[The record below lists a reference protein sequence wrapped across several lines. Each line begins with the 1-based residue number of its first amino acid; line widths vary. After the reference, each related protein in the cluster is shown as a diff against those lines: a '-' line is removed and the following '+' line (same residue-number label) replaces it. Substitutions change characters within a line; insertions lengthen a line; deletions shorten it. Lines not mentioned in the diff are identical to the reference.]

1 MLQDIAIEF
10 RGEVLAGNELDKEFI
25 ERQKSR
31 LLERKAELERMRDGV
46 REDERDR
53 SQEEQDTQFDSGDQ
67 SQYMFTR
74 EMDAT
79 LGQQFDRQLEEVN
92 RALEKIEEGTYGLS
106 DDTGKPIPKGRLEA
120 IPEALYT
127 VEAQER
133 RERERRPPI

>member
-1 MLQDIAIEF
+1 M
-10 RGEVLAGNELDKEFI
+10 AGNELDKEFI

-53 SQEEQDTQFDSGDQ
+53 SQEEQDTQFDSGDE
-67 SQYMFTR
+67 SQYLFTR

-106 DDTGKPIPKGRLEA
+106 DDTGEPIPKGRLEA